1 LNTTAPEAAEPA
13 AVDDSYRLES
23 ISPARAPTGAAGRDW
38 LSYRIIQGA
47 NVISGLRQ
55 GSLTAVTAEVEKIVS
70 GLNERR
76 FVRRGRVHLTPSGR
90 SSGNAG
96 KTGST
101 GSST

>member
-1 LNTTAPEAAEPA
+1 MSTVAPETTEPA

-38 LSYRIIQGA
+38 LSYRITQGA

-55 GSLTAVTAEVEKIVS
+55 GSLAAVTAEVEKIVT

-90 SSGNAG
+90 SSGTA
-96 KTGST
+96 KSDTST
-101 GSST
+101 

>member
-1 LNTTAPEAAEPA
+1 LSTTAPETADAAV

-23 ISPARAPTGAAGRDW
+23 IIPARAPTGAAGRDW

-55 GSLTAVTAEVEKIVS
+55 GSLAAVTAEVEKIVT

-90 SSGNAG
+90 SAGSAG
-96 KTGST
+96 KTGS
-101 GSST
+101 ST